1 MALATEAP
9 VEMTMSQRRDYL
21 TLPTDL
27 PVPTDDGATDHLTG
41 FHLPSIPLTATNG
54 DTVDLAQ
61 IRRRTIIYIYP
72 RTGTPDAEPPGGE
85 VAWNAIPGARGCTPE
100 SCAFRDHYAELQ
112 ALGSDVYGL
121 STQTANEQREVA
133 SRLHLPFPLLSDADL
148 ALTRALRL
156 PTFEVDGHSLIKRL
170 TLVIADGQVEHV
182 FYPVFPPDRHAEQV
196 LAWLEAAE
204 PPARLSAGDGSTSGR
219 CGRR

>member
-1 MALATEAP
+1 
-9 VEMTMSQRRDYL
+9 MSQRRDYL

-85 VAWNAIPGARGCTPE
+85 VAWNAIPGARAAAPPNRVPFGITMP
-100 SCAFRDHYAELQ
+100 SFKHSAAT
-112 ALGSDVYGL
+112 
-121 STQTANEQREVA
+121 STV
-133 SRLHLPFPLLSDADL
+133 
-148 ALTRALRL
+148 
-156 PTFEVDGHSLIKRL
+156 
-170 TLVIADGQVEHV
+170 
-182 FYPVFPPDRHAEQV
+182 
-196 LAWLEAAE
+196 
-204 PPARLSAGDGSTSGR
+204 
-219 CGRR
+219 